1 MINIRKL
8 EAELCESADMLHA
21 GSKLR
26 LQHRQPPAPLLHH
39 IAEWNMAVVV
49 VKLKRCAAVIIEHTR
64 AFVNHTKILYI
75 KY

>member
-26 LQHRQPPAPLLHH
+26 LQHRQPPTPLLQRPHCR
-39 IAEWNMAVVV
+39 M
-49 VKLKRCAAVIIEHTR
+49 EHGCSCGQTEIWHNIR
-64 AFVNHTKILYI
+64 FKSD
-75 KY
+75 

>member
-26 LQHRQPPAPLLHH
+26 LQHRQPPAPLLQRPHCRMEHGCSCGQTETVCRRHH
-39 IAEWNMAVVV
+39 RTYQSLCKSYEDTI
-49 VKLKRCAAVIIEHTR
+49 H
-64 AFVNHTKILYI
+64 
-75 KY
+75 